1 MGKPDARPPAVV
13 VGLDC
18 VTGLQTTRLLADRG
32 VPVIALAA
40 DRDHFCVR
48 TRVPQRK
55 VIAPTTGEGLIRALE
70 RLGPS
75 VAADGP
81 AFLLPCTDGSV
92 LTISAERER
101 LEPFFRFVLPT
112 HDVIRRLM
120 DKVAFAEHAQENG
133 LPIPPTAI
141 LRSRDDAER
150 AARTL
155 EYPVVMKPGLK
166 TPTWLAS
173 SRAKVYTVN
182 DAGQLLAEYD
192 RVHAWTTQL
201 IAQSWVAGGEDA
213 LFSCN
218 AYFDREGRPQA
229 TFIARKIRQWP
240 PDTGTSSLGV
250 EVREDTVLDAA
261 IDLFTSANY
270 RGLAYVEMKR
280 DERTGRFSIIEP
292 NLGRPTGRSAI
303 AERGGVELLLTAY
316 CDALGLPLPT
326 RREQRYGGVKWIYW
340 RHDLQA
346 AAVAMRRGRLS
357 IGDWWRS
364 VRGPS
369 IEAVASLRDPRPM
382 VAELGHV
389 AGAIWR
395 TLRRGSPR
403 PIVAPD
409 APAAATPSK
418 GRVSIRL
425 G

>member
-32 VPVIALAA
+32 IPVIAIAA
-40 DRDHFCVR
+40 NRNHFCVQ
-48 TRVPQRK
+48 TRVPRRK
-55 VIAPTTGEGLIRALE
+55 VIAPTTGEGLVRALE
-70 RLGPS
+70 RIGSSL
-75 VAADGP
+75 AADDP
-81 AFLLPCTDGSV
+81 AFLLPCTDGAV

-101 LEPFFRFVLPT
+101 LEPYYRFVLPP
-112 HDVIRRLM
+112 HDVIARLM
-120 DKVAFAEHAQENG
+120 DKVAFAQHAQENG

-150 AARTL
+150 AALSL
-155 EYPVVMKPGLK
+155 EYPVVVKPGLK

-173 SRAKVYTVN
+173 SRAKVYTAT
-182 DAGQLLAEYD
+182 DATELLATYD
-192 RVHAWTTQL
+192 RIRRWAPEL
-201 IAQSWVAGGEDA
+201 IAQSWVEGGEEA
-213 LFSCN
+213 LYSCN
-218 AYFDREGRPQA
+218 AYFDRAGRPQV
-229 TFIARKIRQWP
+229 TFVARKIRQWP

-250 EVREDTVLDAA
+250 EVREDAVLDAA
-261 IDLFTSANY
+261 VELFTSANY

-280 DERTGRFSIIEP
+280 DERTGAFSIIEP

-326 RREQRYGGVKWIYW
+326 EREQRYRGVKWIYW

-346 AAVAMRRGRLS
+346 AAVAMRRGRLT

-369 IEAVASLRDPRPM
+369 IEAVGSLRDPRPM
-382 VAELGHV
+382 IAEIGHV
-389 AGAIWR
+389 AAAGWR
-395 TLRRGSPR
+395 SLGRRRSPATDLEATGDV
-403 PIVAPD
+403 PAPVRS
-409 APAAATPSK
+409 A
-418 GRVSIRL
+418 
-425 G
+425 